1 MAVSSSPY
9 PTHPS
14 PQVKPRPLFEK
25 WWGVYFLKYPEIYC
39 NLLIQIVALAGLGAM
54 NLHRS
59 LEARI
64 CFRSGIFYILSRC
77 KVLGDEI
84 SKIGY
89 QECNTERAIAMTTL
103 TWERAELI
111 FTLRTIGEVIEN
123 TKDTGFK
130 GICLRYG
137 NRSRTR
143 L

>member
-1 MAVSSSPY
+1 M
-9 PTHPS
+9 
-14 PQVKPRPLFEK
+14 
-25 WWGVYFLKYPEIYC
+25 KYPEIYC

-123 TKDTGFK
+123 TKDTELQRDLLEIWEQIK
-130 GICLRYG
+130 DQAVKLWKQEAM
-137 NRSRTR
+137 SDE
-143 L
+143 